1 MKTKH
6 ALLLALLCAAP
17 SLAAAAAPQANLAD
31 LAQVTGLTER
41 QVQMV
46 VGAHT
51 AYAEYLTQYDY
62 ARRQFIRALGSDR
75 YVELMAGNDIVLDNG
90 KHFALASLDAGASR

>member
-6 ALLLALLCAAP
+6 ALFLALLCAAP
-17 SLAAAAAPQANLAD
+17 SLAAAGQTATIAD
-31 LAQVTGLTER
+31 LAQVTGLTQR

-90 KHFALASLDAGASR
+90 KHFALASLEAGAPR